1 MLLHTEPPLPSTYM
15 YTHHHTQGPTA
26 ILSQAEPLNT
36 GCEQHLFQIV
46 RESSHVL
53 AVHLE
58 VNRKAGMI

>member
-1 MLLHTEPPLPSTYM
+1 MLLTDCALLPSMYM
-15 YTHHHTQGPTA
+15 YTHHHAQGPTA
-26 ILSQAEPLNT
+26 ILSQTEPLNT

-58 VNRKAGMI
+58 VNKKAGMI

>member
-1 MLLHTEPPLPSTYM
+1 M

>member
-1 MLLHTEPPLPSTYM
+1 MYM
-15 YTHHHTQGPTA
+15 YTHHHAQGPMA
-26 ILSQAEPLNT
+26 ILSQTEPLNT

-58 VNRKAGMI
+58 VNKKAGMI